1 MTLRRETV
9 CNQKGQSANVPKL
22 PGRRFYLTTF
32 HHMFYKVSAQIHCD
46 MWGTNRNSQHQQVCR
61 SVESGCAMKN
71 KIGFILGII
80 ISFVGLAATIMLA
93 LHTPLMIAFQ
103 YWWAF

>member
-1 MTLRRETV
+1 
-9 CNQKGQSANVPKL
+9 
-22 PGRRFYLTTF
+22 
-32 HHMFYKVSAQIHCD
+32 
-46 MWGTNRNSQHQQVCR
+46 
-61 SVESGCAMKN
+61 MKN

-103 YWWAF
+103 YWVGFLTGTVISRHGVGIFASFH

>member
-1 MTLRRETV
+1 
-9 CNQKGQSANVPKL
+9 
-22 PGRRFYLTTF
+22 
-32 HHMFYKVSAQIHCD
+32 
-46 MWGTNRNSQHQQVCR
+46 
-61 SVESGCAMKN
+61 MKN

-103 YWWAF
+103 YWWAFFTGIVISGTVLVFCIISLIADIVERKRRK